1 MSNCHFRWIFLR
13 FQVKIVFK
21 SPFSALKMHKKP
33 LFYSKKLIF
42 LQMFLTQTLFPPSS
56 DGISSS
62 IGSANTPAR
71 TKTAFSGDSRAIFP
85 IPAPESAN
93 LGDFRPKKCR
103 FSGPKSP
110 LCAEFCIK
118 DRRSPIPASAS
129 LDFGAQFCADSCDF
143 DEKSKAPPRKTA
155 FSAPKHAFRP
165 KKVDARGSFSSFSA
179 EI

>member
-1 MSNCHFRWIFLR
+1 
-13 FQVKIVFK
+13 
-21 SPFSALKMHKKP
+21 
-33 LFYSKKLIF
+33 
-42 LQMFLTQTLFPPSS
+42 
-56 DGISSS
+56 
-62 IGSANTPAR
+62 
-71 TKTAFSGDSRAIFP
+71 
-85 IPAPESAN
+85 

-110 LCAEFCIK
+110 LLAEFWIK

-165 KKVDARGSFSSFSA
+165 KKVDARGSFSRISA
-179 EI
+179 EIWAGIAGSNTENAPESESAKTRPRERQPRPIRGKGPGFLAKSRKIDIVNVQKLRGKSPSIARVYQNIYIYM